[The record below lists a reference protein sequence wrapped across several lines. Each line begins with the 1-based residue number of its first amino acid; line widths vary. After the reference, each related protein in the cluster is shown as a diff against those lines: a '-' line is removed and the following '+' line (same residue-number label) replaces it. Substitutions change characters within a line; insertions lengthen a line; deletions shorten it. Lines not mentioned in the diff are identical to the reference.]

1 MIVDPLTYN
10 AKPIHAARRPK
21 GLLKAFLGVS
31 VGATLLLSGVGT
43 AWGVTIPADP
53 DEAPVPP
60 DASGVAAKRAE
71 VKSIAR
77 EELSKRVSEN
87 RSDNVPR
94 YRNGKGRVTPYSIS
108 DQWCAAFATWTWGQA
123 GFDAFRTED
132 KQPRFLRTAFG
143 GEEVAIQVR
152 DLRNWAI
159 RTNRRTLRATPGDL
173 VAYGDRHIG
182 IVMQVNRDRRA
193 ILAIEGNLTDRVR
206 WFRIPMTD
214 IIDYFRPVPL
224 STAQRATR
232 SILRPDVG

>member
-1 MIVDPLTYN
+1 M
-10 AKPIHAARRPK
+10 AA
-21 GLLKAFLGVS
+21 LLGVLLG
-31 VGATLLLSGVGT
+31 GAVLLSGAGP
-43 AWGVTIPADP
+43 ASANIGIPADA
-53 DEAPVPP
+53 DAPTEQPSTSDVR
-60 DASGVAAKRAE
+60 AKRQE
-71 VKSIAR
+71 VKRLAR
-77 EELSKRVSEN
+77 QEQAKRVREN

-94 YRNGKGRVTPYSIS
+94 YRNGKGRITPYSIG
-108 DQWCAAFATWTWGQA
+108 DQWCVAFATWTWGQA
-123 GFDAFRTED
+123 GFDAFRTDET
-132 KQPRFLRTAFG
+132 QPRFLRTAFG

-224 STAQRATR
+224 SSAQQSTR